1 MVSGL
6 KPSLPA
12 KETLARSESETVITG
27 PQQAGLEYQKQNGM
41 DVEAYSM
48 REMGGEKAPKVMAGP
63 GLLRE
68 TQVLQTSEVV

>member
-1 MVSGL
+1 
-6 KPSLPA
+6 
-12 KETLARSESETVITG
+12 
-27 PQQAGLEYQKQNGM
+27 
-41 DVEAYSM
+41 M